1 MKMRLIFAIPEGD
14 ALHLMHSLL
23 TSALLLNPLPPAVA
37 EVSTLDALMAQ
48 VDADTDDIVLLDWLL
63 AGDRTAEVVEEILAH
78 NPKLRVVALLP
89 LAYRQYR
96 QQVWCAGACNG
107 IPKEYMDQEWLS
119 TVLCLM
125 HRAMEREARLLSRMA
140 LEHASPAV
148 AG

>member
-1 MKMRLIFAIPEGD
+1 MKMRLIFAIPEND
-14 ALHLMHSLL
+14 ALNLMHSLL
-23 TSALLLNPLPPAVA
+23 DSALQLNPLTVEVA
-37 EVSTLDALMAQ
+37 EVATLDELMAR

-63 AGDRTAEVVEEILAH
+63 AGDRTAEVVEEILAR

-125 HRAMEREARLLSRMA
+125 HRAMEREARLLARMELDQA
-140 LEHASPAV
+140 RPAV

>member
-1 MKMRLIFAIPEGD
+1 MKMRLIFAIPEDD
-14 ALHLMHSLL
+14 ALNLMHSLL
-23 TSALLLNPLPPAVA
+23 TSALLLNPLEVEEA
-37 EVSTLDALMAQ
+37 EVSTLDALMQ
-48 VDADTDDIVLLDWLL
+48 RVDADTDDIVLLDWLL
-63 AGDRTAEVVEEILAH
+63 AEDRTAEVVEEILQR

-125 HRAMEREARLLSRMA
+125 QRAMQREARLLQRISLA
-140 LEHASPAV
+140 PVE
-148 AG
+148 